1 MYSKLTSKV
10 RANRIISSPFPVCQG
25 VWQAASVASS
35 IVYKE
40 YLDELLEI
48 GTLELP
54 TAVPQHVLTTLF
66 C

>member
-10 RANRIISSPFPVCQG
+10 RANMIISSPFPVCQG
-25 VWQAASVASS
+25 VWQARVASS
-35 IVYKE
+35 IDYKE

-48 GTLELP
+48 ETLELP